1 MLEKV
6 SKIKSAFT
14 DERGEIKNILE
25 KPINH
30 VAIITSKA
38 GSIRGNHYHPNDT
51 QYCYLI
57 KGKFESHAKDVNNYN
72 SNKEIQ
78 IIENGDL
85 VITPPNIAHAMKF
98 LEDSTF
104 LALTLDHRENIR
116 FSEHT
121 IKIDLL

>member
-1 MLEKV
+1 MLEKI
-6 SKIKSAFT
+6 SKITSAFS

-25 KPINH
+25 KAINH
-30 VAIITSKA
+30 VAIITSKT

-57 KGKFESHAKDVNNYN
+57 RGKFESHAKDINDVK
-72 SNKEIQ
+72 SEKEIQ
-78 IIENGDL
+78 IIEPGDL
-85 VITPPNIAHAMKF
+85 VITPPNIAHAMRF

-121 IKIDLL
+121 IKIDII

>member
-6 SKIKSAFT
+6 SKIISAFT

-25 KPINH
+25 NPINH

-57 KGKFESHAKDVNNYN
+57 NGKFESHAKDINNDKLE
-72 SNKEIQ
+72 KEIQ
-78 IIENGDL
+78 IIEPGDL
-85 VITPPNIAHAMKF
+85 VTTPQNIAHAMKF
-98 LEDSTF
+98 IEDSTF

-116 FSEHT
+116 FSDHT
-121 IKIDLL
+121 IKINIL